1 MPEKWHNFLNVRDN
15 ITNIL
20 TVNEDRIG
28 NQVGSKEVHKQQEGY
43 HYKSYGDI
51 NADNIYVSEKVQSN
65 YPNQFYPNSPIYIS
79 VTTLKINK
87 A

>member
-1 MPEKWHNFLNVRDN
+1 MPAKWHDFLNVRDN

-28 NQVGSKEVHKQQEGY
+28 NQVESKEVHKQQEGY

-51 NADNIYVSEKVQSN
+51 NADNIYMFQKKSKVTIRISFILIR
-65 YPNQFYPNSPIYIS
+65 PYIS
-79 VTTLKINK
+79 LLQL
-87 A
+87 